1 MNLKHETLTH
11 AGNASQPSDFAGNNG
26 NIIWAI
32 DGATPLWESVFTEND
47 VAYALGI
54 LHEVLTSLDTA
65 KFDENFTLQDFFA
78 AGIYQAREQITEQ
91 YPNFFDVNEK
101 YLITFSIAAAR
112 VKEDIVEYLI
122 LGDNALEYT
131 IKIDS
136 SIARSAITDT
146 RIAPFKSVNRALIA
160 NTEKVEGKR
169 PEALAEERLEIYR
182 DARVVANQRGGY
194 PIATFDLKTLEYSIR
209 GSFYTSVREYPFTV
223 AVFTNGFTSD
233 FSPLP
238 DDLTVRYIE
247 GMKRLADSESG
258 YEAAVAY
265 VEVS

>member
-1 MNLKHETLTH
+1 MNLKYETLTYT
-11 AGNASQPSDFAGNNG
+11 GNANQPSDFAGSNG
-26 NIIWAI
+26 NIIWVL

-54 LHEVLTSLDTA
+54 LHEGLTNLDTT

-91 YPNFFDVNEK
+91 YPNFFDVNER

-131 IKIDS
+131 INIDFE
-136 SIARSAITDT
+136 IARSVIADT

-209 GSFYTSVREYPFTV
+209 GSFYTSVQDYPFTV

-233 FSPLP
+233 FQPKH
-238 DDLTVRYIE
+238 DDLGARYVE
-247 GMKRLADSESG
+247 GIKSLADSESA
-258 YEAAVAY
+258 YEAAVVYA
-265 VEVS
+265 EVS